1 PLQRRALPRDGGLHL
16 ALPLAERG
24 LALLQAGVA
33 GLLLALLLAQE
44 LESTLEVAVLLAQAL
59 LGALEIL
66 PFLAG
71 LLLELGLGGGALLLD
86 LEVDFLEA
94 DPSAALGLL
103 LQGLGALPGPRQGGA
118 R

>member
-1 PLQRRALPRDGGLHL
+1 
-16 ALPLAERG
+16 
-24 LALLQAGVA
+24 
-33 GLLLALLLAQE
+33 QE

-118 R
+118 RRALHEERHGGQSRDQQDRYNDR

>member
-1 PLQRRALPRDGGLHL
+1 LLPRRALDLLHQLLARLRGGHARDPLQRRALSRDGGLHL

-71 LLLELGLGGGALLLD
+71 LLLE
-86 LEVDFLEA
+86 
-94 DPSAALGLL
+94 
-103 LQGLGALPGPRQGGA
+103 
-118 R
+118 